1 MSGSL
6 LAIETSC
13 DETAVA
19 VFNSSGSLVSEL
31 VSSQVK
37 LHQPYGGVV
46 PELAAREHLT
56 NLPILFNQVL
66 NDAGIGNEDLVA
78 IAATRGPGLNGCLLV
93 GLAFARSFAAVRGI
107 TFIPVNHLEGHL
119 FAGDLVEAPP
129 ELPFLALLVSGG
141 NTAIVLVRGFRDYTI
156 VAETLDDAVGE
167 TFDKVATMLGLGYP
181 GGPALSRLAEVGDC
195 ERFPLPIGVEH
206 NDTAFSFSGVKTAV
220 LRLITDLKAER
231 NGSTGQAELDRATA
245 SDVAASVEN
254 VLVKTLTLKLRA
266 ALSRY
271 PEVRGLL
278 LTGGVAANTRLR
290 TSLSEL
296 AAECGMAFV
305 VPPQRWCTD
314 NAAMIGAVALRQL
327 ARDGAKSGIE
337 NNSKSTKAALPRW
350 SLSEL
355 R

>member
-1 MSGSL
+1 MSI

-19 VFNSSGSLVSEL
+19 VFDSRGGLVTEL
-31 VSSQVK
+31 VSSQIQ

-46 PELAAREHLT
+46 PELAAREHLN
-56 NLPILFNQVL
+56 NLPILCSKVL
-66 NDAGIGNEDLVA
+66 EDAGIGVGDLAA
-78 IAATRGPGLNGCLLV
+78 IAVTRGPGLNGCLLV
-93 GLAFARSFAAVRGI
+93 GLAFARSFATVRGI
-107 TFIPVNHLEGHL
+107 PFIPVNHLEGHL
-119 FAGDLVEAPP
+119 WAGDLLESPP

-141 NTAIVLVRGFRDYTI
+141 NTAIVLVREFRDYTI

-167 TFDKVATMLGLGYP
+167 TFDKVATMLDLGYP
-181 GGPALSRLAEVGDC
+181 GGPALSRLAEAGNY

-206 NDTAFSFSGVKTAV
+206 DPTQFSFSGLKTAV
-220 LRLITDLKAER
+220 LRLVTELKNER
-231 NGSTGQAELDRATA
+231 RREALEMPALEPATA
-245 SDVAASVEN
+245 ADVAASVEN
-254 VLVKTLTLKLRA
+254 ILVKTLTLKLRA

-271 PEVRGLL
+271 PEVRSLL

-290 TSLSEL
+290 KGLTEL
-296 AAECGMAFV
+296 ATEQAISFV

-327 ARDGAKSGIE
+327 KREGPRADIDRSL
-337 NNSKSTKAALPRW
+337 SLTKAALPRW
-350 SLSEL
+350 PLSEL